1 MPSNRDPVDAGD
13 RDGASPGTDAS
24 AVSYPSVLMYER
36 FSSNARQVL
45 VTASADTR
53 SFGHAETGTAHL
65 LLALTQVD
73 AWVADLLMGHGLTR
87 DTVAAVVSASMP
99 AGGAMGPG
107 GAIAPVPLAVECRK
121 AIEAAAD
128 LADEEGDG
136 QVHPHHLLLGVLDVG
151 GGAATVLTGLEV
163 DAARLRQAVLDVTLP
178 RPTDSPEPVLFESG
192 RSRTSTTAQHEIP
205 GHVPA
210 RCPGCRRP
218 LAAELAGSVHG
229 VSGRPD
235 IEVVVVSCPSC
246 GRVLAHSIERR
257 A

>member
-1 MPSNRDPVDAGD
+1 
-13 RDGASPGTDAS
+13 
-24 AVSYPSVLMYER
+24 MYER

-53 SFGHAETGTAHL
+53 SLGHAETGTAHL

-87 DTVAAVVSASMP
+87 DTVAALVSASMP
-99 AGGAMGPG
+99 AGGAIGPG
-107 GAIAPVPLAVECRK
+107 AAIAPVPLAMDGRK

-128 LADEEGDG
+128 MAAEEGDG

-163 DAARLRQAVLDVTLP
+163 DAVDLRHAVVDVALP
-178 RPTDSPEPVLFESG
+178 RPADPSEPVMFEPG
-192 RSRTSTTAQHEIP
+192 RSGATTGQHE
-205 GHVPA
+205 GAGEVPA
-210 RCPGCRRP
+210 RCPGCRRQ
-218 LAAELAGSVHG
+218 LAAELAGSVHR
-229 VSGRPD
+229 VTGRPD

-246 GRVLAHSIERR
+246 GRVLAHRVERR